1 MKLINEAEVYS
12 TWSPII
18 ESATGINDKTKLGWM
33 SEYCH
38 YHKLYEDAHNY
49 AHLNPAMS
57 LPGMGH
63 AITPTVA
70 TSQSNFGS
78 ATKGSGDKPFSLL
91 PLALQ
96 VAGQTIGLD
105 LVPVVP
111 MSGPMGILTYLDF
124 VYAGGTDPVQLAN
137 SATGADGGALPEVF
151 KLSATDSISKTAGYY
166 YLICDHGT
174 AGSVTKGLLVE
185 YVGTSRVDG
194 ASIFAIPRFKNGDI
208 GSFVYASSAVTGDLG
223 NIGVVGTALAGNS
236 LGYTL
241 ADFLDG
247 GASLFHPE
255 GTQSEIADEL
265 AKNLHGGGVDE
276 TTFDITGGQ
285 ASDLG
290 DLTQTAVLVKAL
302 EDHITGFSGN
312 SYTTNDPMR
321 RGTAEAKQDN
331 LLGLSLFNKSVAA
344 ETFQVAA
351 AVTREQV
358 QDLKQFGIDAVA
370 QVESVLVNELTQS
383 INKNILDRLFALG
396 AKNSNAI
403 ETVEGVNFSFQLGN
417 NTIATGDSTWTHT
430 DSDGATATLNVD
442 AIDVSGGGNTQ
453 GTLQRRILSKF
464 LAAANI
470 IATRGRR
477 GAANFVVTNGQ
488 VGTALQDVAGFVAYP
503 MANTINQTAGSLYP
517 VGSIAGLQVYVDP
530 NLAWN
535 NTKYCVG
542 RKGDGNSPG
551 LVFMPYLM
559 AESVQTIAEGTMAP
573 KIAVKSR
580 YALVDAGHNPEL
592 YYVTGK
598 IFTDTG
604 YSLV

>member
-18 ESATGINDKTKLGWM
+18 ESATGIADKSKLGWM

-38 YHKLYEDAHNY
+38 YHKLYEDAHNQV
-49 AHLNPAMS
+49 HLNPAMNV
-57 LPGMGH
+57 PGMGH
-63 AITPTVA
+63 ALTPTVA
-70 TSQSNFGS
+70 TSQTNFSS
-78 ATKGSGDKPFSLL
+78 ATQGSGDKPFSLL

-96 VAGQTIGLD
+96 VAGQTVGLD

-124 VYAGGTDPVQLAN
+124 VYAGGHDPVQLAN
-137 SATGADGGALPEVF
+137 SQTGADGAALPEVF
-151 KLSATDSISKTAGYY
+151 KLSASDSLTKVENYY
-166 YLICDHGT
+166 YVIGDHGT
-174 AGSVTKGLLVE
+174 AGSVTKGLLVQ
-185 YVGTSRVDG
+185 YIGTSRVDG
-194 ASIFAIPRFKNGDI
+194 ASIFAIPRFKDGDI
-208 GSFVYASSAVTGDLG
+208 GSFVIASSAVTGD
-223 NIGVVGTALAGNS
+223 ISHEAAAVTVVGNA

-241 ADFLDG
+241 ANFLDG
-247 GASLFHPE
+247 GAGLYHPE
-255 GTQSEIADEL
+255 GTQSEIAAEL
-265 AKNLHGGGVDE
+265 AKRLKGGGVDV
-276 TTFDITGGQ
+276 TTFDLTGGQ
-285 ASDLG
+285 VADLG

-312 SYTTNDPMR
+312 SYSTNDPMR

-370 QVESVLVNELTQS
+370 QIESVLVNELTQS
-383 INKNILDRLFALG
+383 INKNIIDRLFALG
-396 AKNSNAI
+396 AKNANVI

-430 DSDGATATLNVD
+430 DSDGNTATLNVD

-517 VGSIAGLQVYVDP
+517 VGSVAGLQVYVDP

-580 YALVDAGHNPEL
+580 YALVDAGHNPQL

-598 IFTDTG
+598 IFTDSG